1 MIGGIDTTSIR
12 LASAYNANNQL
23 LADTLSRIA
32 SGKKI
37 SRPSDD
43 FTGYLRSNRL
53 QNDVDSY
60 TTIKENLT
68 SAKAVTGTA
77 VEVGNAIYEDLV
89 KMKNL
94 LTSYYNTA
102 DSADDNDERSAI
114 QTEFNAIKNNLT
126 SYISNTKY
134 NGTTV
139 YSAATLDT
147 VNLDPDGTGQLE
159 ITFAAGDIAVPA
171 TPTLTGFVVGDAAT
185 TTTNQTNE
193 LAALNTEITAATS
206 YLVKAQAYDKSV
218 DRQLRISDTII
229 QSKQSAI
236 SLITDID
243 EVSEMNKQTD
253 LMIRQ
258 QASISMLAQAQMSRS
273 AITRLFD

>member
-23 LADTLSRIA
+23 LADTLTRIA

-60 TTIKENLT
+60 TKIKENLT
-68 SAKAVTGTA
+68 SVKAVTGTA
-77 VEVGNAIYEDLV
+77 VEVGNSIYEDLV
-89 KMKNL
+89 KMKDL

-102 DSADDNDERSAI
+102 DSTADNDERTAI
-114 QTEFNAIKNNLT
+114 QTQFNAIKNNLT

-134 NGTTV
+134 DGTAV
-139 YSAATLDT
+139 YSASTLDT
-147 VNLDPDGTGQLE
+147 VSLDPDGNGQLA
-159 ITFAAGDIAVPA
+159 ITFAAGDIANPA
-171 TPTLTGFVVGDAAT
+171 TPTLTGFVVSDAAT
-185 TTTNQTNE
+185 TTTNKTNE
-193 LAALNTEITAATS
+193 LAALNAQITAATS
-206 YLVKAQAYDKSV
+206 YLVKAQSYDKSA
-218 DRQLRISDTII
+218 DRQIRISDTIV

-243 EVSEMNKQTD
+243 EVSEMNKKTD

-258 QASISMLAQAQMSRS
+258 QASVSMLAQAQVSRS
-273 AITRLFD
+273 AISRLFG

>member
-23 LADTLSRIA
+23 LADTLTRIA

-53 QNDVDSY
+53 QNDIDSY
-60 TTIKENLT
+60 TKIKENLT
-68 SAKAVTGTA
+68 SAKSVTGTA
-77 VEVGNAIYEDLV
+77 VEVGNSIYEDLV
-89 KMKNL
+89 KMKDL

-102 DSADDNDERSAI
+102 DNSDDDDERSAI
-114 QTEFNAIKNNLT
+114 QTEFNAIKDNLT
-126 SYISNTKY
+126 NYIANTKY
-134 NGTTV
+134 DGTAV
-139 YSAATLDT
+139 YSAATLET
-147 VNLDPDGTGQLE
+147 INLDPDGTGQLS
-159 ITFAAGDIAVPA
+159 ITFGAGDIAVPA
-171 TPTLTGFVVGDAAT
+171 TPTLTGFVVGNT
-185 TTTNQTNE
+185 TTTGTNKTSE
-193 LAALNTEITAATS
+193 LAALNTQIAAATS
-206 YLVKAQAYDKSV
+206 YLVKAQSYDKSV

-243 EVSEMNKQTD
+243 EVTEMNKQTD

-258 QASISMLAQAQMSRS
+258 QASISMLAQARMSRS
-273 AITRLFD
+273 AISRLFD

>member
-12 LASAYNANNQL
+12 LASAYNANNQM
-23 LADTLSRIA
+23 LADTLTRIA
-32 SGKKI
+32 TGKKI

-43 FTGYLRSNRL
+43 FTGYLRSNRM
-53 QNDVDSY
+53 QSDVDSY
-60 TTIKENLT
+60 NKIKENLT
-68 SAKAVTGTA
+68 SAKGMTSTA
-77 VEVGNAIYEDLV
+77 VEVGNTIYEDLV
-89 KMKNL
+89 KMKDL

-114 QTEFNAIKNNLT
+114 QTEFNTIKNNLT
-126 SYISNTKY
+126 SYISNTRY
-134 NGTTV
+134 DGTTV
-139 YSAATLDT
+139 YSGTTLET
-147 VNLDPDGTGQLE
+147 VDLDPDGNGKLA
-159 ITFAAGDIAVPA
+159 ITFDAGDIAVPA
-171 TPTLTGFVVGDAAT
+171 TPTLTGFVVGTPAT
-185 TTTNQTNE
+185 TTTNQTAE
-193 LAALNTEITAATS
+193 LAAINTEITAATS
-206 YLVKAQAYDKSV
+206 YLIKAQSYDKSV

-243 EVSEMNKQTD
+243 EVSEMNKKTD

>member
-23 LADTLSRIA
+23 LADTLTRIA

-60 TTIKENLT
+60 TKIKENLT

-77 VEVGNAIYEDLV
+77 VEVGNSIYEDLV
-89 KMKNL
+89 KMKDL

-102 DSADDNDERSAI
+102 DSADDNEERSAI
-114 QTEFNAIKNNLT
+114 QTEFNAVKNNLT

-134 NGTTV
+134 SGTTV
-139 YSAATLDT
+139 YSAATLET
-147 VNLDPDGTGQLE
+147 VSLDPDGTGQLA

-185 TTTNQTNE
+185 TATNQTSE
-193 LAALNTEITAATS
+193 LAALNTQITAATS
-206 YLVKAQAYDKSV
+206 YLVKAQSYDKSV
-218 DRQLRISDTII
+218 DRQLRVSDTII

-258 QASISMLAQAQMSRS
+258 QASISMLAQAQLSRS

>member
-12 LASAYNANNQL
+12 LASAYNANNQM
-23 LADTLSRIA
+23 LADTLTRIA
-32 SGKKI
+32 TGKKI

-53 QNDVDSY
+53 QNDINGY
-60 TTIKENLT
+60 TNVKEDLS
-68 SAKAVTGTA
+68 SAKALTGTA
-77 VEVGNAIYEDLV
+77 VEVGSAIYEDMI
-89 KMKNL
+89 KMRDL

-102 DSADDNDERSAI
+102 NSADDNDERTAL
-114 QTEFNAIKNNLT
+114 QTEFNAIKGNLT
-126 SYISNTKY
+126 SYIANTKY
-134 NGTTV
+134 DGTTV
-139 YSAATLDT
+139 YSGTTLKSI
-147 VNLDPDGTGQLE
+147 NIDPDGSGQLA

-171 TPTLTGFVVGDAAT
+171 TPTLAGFVVGDVAGTAT
-185 TTTNQTNE
+185 NKTSE
-193 LAALNTEITAATS
+193 LAALNTQITAATS

-218 DRQLRISDTII
+218 DRQIRISDTII

-236 SLITDID
+236 SFITDID
-243 EVSEMNKQTD
+243 EVTEMNKKTD

>member
-12 LASAYNANNQL
+12 LASAYNANNQV

-53 QNDVDSY
+53 ENDIDSY
-60 TTIKENLT
+60 SKIKENLT
-68 SAKAVTGTA
+68 AAKAVTGTA
-77 VEVGNAIYEDLV
+77 VEVGNSIYEDLI
-89 KMKNL
+89 KMKDL

-102 DSADDNDERSAI
+102 DSTDDDDERTAI
-114 QTEFNAIKNNLT
+114 QTEFNAIKNSLT

-134 NGTTV
+134 DGTSV
-139 YSAATLDT
+139 YSAATLES
-147 VNLDPDGTGQLE
+147 VSLDPDGTGQLA
-159 ITFAAGDIAVPA
+159 ITFVAGDIAVPA
-171 TPTLTGFVVGDAAT
+171 TPTLTGFVVGNAAT
-185 TTTNQTNE
+185 TTTNRTNE
-193 LAALNTEITAATS
+193 LTALNTQITAATS

-243 EVSEMNKQTD
+243 EVTEMNKKTD

>member
-1 MIGGIDTTSIR
+1 MIGGIDYTSIR

-23 LADTLSRIA
+23 LADTLTRIA

-60 TTIKENLT
+60 TKIKENLT

-77 VEVGNAIYEDLV
+77 VEVGNSIYEDLV
-89 KMKNL
+89 KMKDL

-102 DSADDNDERSAI
+102 DSTSDNDERSAI

-139 YSAATLDT
+139 YSASTLET
-147 VNLDPDGTGQLE
+147 VSLDPDGNGQLA
-159 ITFAAGDIAVPA
+159 ITFGAGDIANPA
-171 TPTLTGFVVGDAAT
+171 TPTLTGFVVGDGAT
-185 TTTNQTNE
+185 TATNQTNE
-193 LAALNTEITAATS
+193 LAALNTQITAATS
-206 YLVKAQAYDKSV
+206 YLVKAQSYDKSA

-243 EVSEMNKQTD
+243 EVTEMNKKTD

-258 QASISMLAQAQMSRS
+258 QASISMLAQAQVSRS
-273 AITRLFD
+273 AISRLFE